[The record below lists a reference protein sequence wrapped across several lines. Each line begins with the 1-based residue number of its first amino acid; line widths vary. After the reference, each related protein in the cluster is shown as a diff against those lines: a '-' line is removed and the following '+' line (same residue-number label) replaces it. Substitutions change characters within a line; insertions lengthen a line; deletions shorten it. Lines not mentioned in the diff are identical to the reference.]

1 MESEKSFSTNSIK
14 EFIVLSIASFI
25 LPFLGL
31 VMSLFFYKRKWSKHL
46 FVLFCTYFGY
56 TFIIPSSKLLDSPY
70 DSEFYATVL
79 VDYYNTQIS
88 FNIFLNGLFTI
99 ETSQTDLYQPFVTWF
114 VSRFTDNYNV
124 LFAIFGLIFGLFYS
138 RILWFI
144 LDRLN
149 YKITGFALTLL
160 LMIML
165 INPIWN
171 INGVRMWT
179 AMEVYIYGVI
189 LFFFQ
194 NKKKGMLF
202 MFLSILF
209 HLSFLIPFVFFLLF
223 WLIPNGKRTV
233 LFYLYLGTL
242 FITNLPISFLNEI
255 SLFFPDFIGNRMAAY
270 TNAAYALTVKENLEN
285 TSFFIKLAL
294 FSLKFSS
301 ALIVVIVYANFPRII
316 RSDVENS
323 KFFDFILFTFIWTNV
338 FSIIPSGGRFL
349 SLSYIILFFFV
360 VINLKELHFYKKIKY
375 LKIVL
380 EPLFFV
386 YFVYSF
392 RTLLDFQGFYLFFGN
407 FFKSTLIFEATPIIN
422 LLK

>member
-270 TNAAYALTVKENLEN
+270 TNAAYALTVKENLE
-285 TSFFIKLAL
+285 KH
-294 FSLKFSS
+294 
-301 ALIVVIVYANFPRII
+301 
-316 RSDVENS
+316 
-323 KFFDFILFTFIWTNV
+323 KFFYQASSFLIKIFI
-338 FSIIPSGGRFL
+338 
-349 SLSYIILFFFV
+349 
-360 VINLKELHFYKKIKY
+360 
-375 LKIVL
+375 
-380 EPLFFV
+380 
-386 YFVYSF
+386 
-392 RTLLDFQGFYLFFGN
+392 
-407 FFKSTLIFEATPIIN
+407 STHCCYCVC
-422 LLK
+422 